1 MPMPGSPRSRQKSL
15 VERAAFAASL
25 LCALAASDARAQ
37 LASYVVADD
46 RIEQPLNGATGD
58 PTRGRAIV
66 ADRQKGLC
74 VLCHTG
80 PFPELRFMGNLAPD
94 LAGAGAR
101 WDAAQLRL
109 RIADSAR
116 LNPQTIMPSY
126 HRVDGLQRVAQPYRG
141 KPILSAEEVEDVV
154 AFLVT
159 LK

>member
-1 MPMPGSPRSRQKSL
+1 MLG
-15 VERAAFAASL
+15 
-25 LCALAASDARAQ
+25 ALALCGLAAGDAHAQ
-37 LASYVVADD
+37 LASFAVTGD
-46 RIEQPLNGATGD
+46 RIEQTLSATPGD
-58 PTRGRAIV
+58 PARGRAIV

-80 PFPELRFMGNLAPD
+80 PFPENRFMGDLAPD
-94 LAGAGAR
+94 LAGAGSR
-101 WDAAQLRL
+101 WDESQLRL

-126 HRVDGLQRVAQPYRG
+126 HRIDGLTRVAQSYRD
-141 KPILSAEEVEDVV
+141 KPILTAQEVEDVV